1 MATAL
6 RVTALWAAALW
17 AATRRR
23 RMPGA
28 ENAGVMPNG
37 WRVVAQWLAYAVLI
51 LAASAAM
58 LLGKADT
65 VLVDRVRIQFADVV
79 APALDTMSR
88 AVDRATDAA
97 ADVHRWFGLA
107 EENAA
112 LRQEREGLLQ
122 WQAVAQ
128 RLETENS
135 ELKRLLNLVVEPQA
149 RFVTARVVA
158 DPSGAFAHSLLVYA
172 GQRDGVDKGQIVVS
186 GEGLVGRIAAAATR
200 VSRVLLISD
209 LNSRVPV
216 LVGADEVRAI
226 LAGDNSGRPKLIHL
240 DPGATVA
247 PGDRVVT
254 SGVTDAFPPGLPVGV
269 VVSVDDR
276 DVRVA
281 PFVQQGRLEFVR
293 VVDHGLPA
301 LVHDLA
307 PKRPGA
313 PAVASAGRR

>member
-1 MATAL
+1 
-6 RVTALWAAALW
+6 
-17 AATRRR
+17 
-23 RMPGA
+23 
-28 ENAGVMPNG
+28 MPNG

-65 VLVDRVRIQFADVV
+65 VLVERARVQLADVV
-79 APALDTMSR
+79 APVLDTVSR
-88 AVDRATDAA
+88 AVDRTTDAVTA
-97 ADVHRWFGLA
+97 VRHWLALAD
-107 EENAA
+107 ENAA
-112 LRQEREGLLQ
+112 LRRERDGLLQ

-128 RLETENS
+128 RLETENA
-135 ELKRLLNLVVEPQA
+135 ELKRLLNLVVEPEA

-158 DPSGAFAHSLLVYA
+158 DTSGAFAHSLLVYA
-172 GQRDGVDKGQIVVS
+172 GLRDGVDKGHIVVS

-200 VSRVLLISD
+200 VSRVLLITD

-216 LVGADEVRAI
+216 VVGAEQLRAI
-226 LAGDNSGRPKLIHL
+226 LAGDNSTRPRLIHL
-240 DPGATVA
+240 DPGATVQ

-254 SGVTDAFPPGLPVGV
+254 SGVTDAFPPGLPVGI

-281 PFVQQGRLEFVR
+281 PFVPQGRIEFVR

-301 LVHDLA
+301 LAHDLS
-307 PKRPGA
+307 PKHPPSAA
-313 PAVASAGRR
+313 PAVATAGRR